1 MDRILRMGVCLAL
14 VVVISCPALVLAKAG
29 RDSSISSVPAK
40 VYDGGARVLDKTEG
54 ILNQCLKSTFS
65 LFNPC
70 LDVVKMCTDVVLKP
84 LNYPFNYVE
93 NKIYKHKPK
102 HNKHLDIPTPQKP

>member
-1 MDRILRMGVCLAL
+1 MDRILRIGLCLAL
-14 VVVISCPALVLAKAG
+14 VVVISLPALVLAKAG
-29 RDSSISSVPAK
+29 KDTNISNIPTK
-40 VYDGGARVLDKTEG
+40 VYDGGVRVLDRTEG

-84 LNYPFNYVE
+84 LNYPFDYAE
-93 NKIYKHKPK
+93 GKIYGANHKK
-102 HNKHLDIPTPQKP
+102 RLVIPTP